1 MSDIHRF
8 KVDEKEVLVS
18 RNWFLGTIKI
28 WIDGV
33 PLKTKLPVVGGVKKV
48 DFQVNNKDVNVTVM
62 IPPVFPAFRAWEYI
76 IKVDNTEIAK
86 VRK

>member
-1 MSDIHRF
+1 M
-8 KVDEKEVLVS
+8 
-18 RNWFLGTIKI
+18 
-28 WIDGV
+28 
-33 PLKTKLPVVGGVKKV
+33 KTKMPVVGGVKKV

-62 IPPVFPAFRAWEYI
+62 IPPAFPAFRAWEYI